1 MNNIVWKLKRAER
14 IIGARPFLL
23 EYNIVDFVHGAAAR
37 MFAFLFAIPLSTFV
51 TANRRLLQRDISRAL
66 WTRRV
71 RRIVDDAVVADD
83 CSLHTWWHDWFA
95 ARRLACWSHRQV
107 NIIRISTRP
116 GYNRPTGGYCFCARQ
131 TRICP
136 WFCLS
141 VGPSAKMDRRRLL
154 ITTEMWCV

>member
-107 NIIRISTRP
+107 NIIRIYIYSPWLQPAYWRVL
-116 GYNRPTGGYCFCARQ
+116 FLCA
-131 TRICP
+131 TDAD
-136 WFCLS
+136 LS
-141 VGPSAKMDRRRLL
+141 VILSVRGSVRQNGP
-154 ITTEMWCV
+154 T